1 MISLLE
7 IVREIEEDQ
16 IDISSLTFLDDEIKK
31 ALEDA
36 PKNEIFGTIAFALA
50 IPGILTAITKII
62 EAIAKKSGLTLKKED
77 PKWYQVIG
85 KVAEKL
91 DGYVDAPIRGV
102 LKLFIKDQAKRDKIA
117 KIIKAVLLVMMAIY
131 GNVDIKQME
140 SLTSLIKNLAPE
152 ISSELI
158 QTIAEKNVTKITSIL
173 KPIFNSL

>member
-1 MISLLE
+1 MIRLLD
-7 IVREIEEDQ
+7 IVKEIEEDQ

-36 PKNEIFGTIAFALA
+36 PKNEIFGTIAFGLAL
-50 IPGILTAITKII
+50 PGIISAITKVI
-62 EAIAKKSGLTLKKED
+62 EGIAKKSGLRLEKED

-102 LKLFIKDQAKRDKIA
+102 LKLFIKDQAKREKIA

-131 GNVDIKQME
+131 GNVDMKQMG
-140 SLTSLIKNLAPE
+140 SLTSLIKDLAPE
-152 ISSELI
+152 ISSELM
-158 QTIAEKNVTKITSIL
+158 QTIAQKNTTNIADIL
-173 KPIFNSL
+173 RPIFKGL